1 MNPDSLGTFGE
12 LSPEVAE
19 AVMIGDTSNKPK
31 VMGMG
36 IYLEFPKDEGKQ
48 TTQVLITPQGKNEKG
63 EVVDMAVISR
73 TVSDWSPRKQWRVN
87 MVRPSAPAE
96 TMTAD
101 DKALDMAGQVERFVK
116 RQMMYG
122 LTSLRGARPIVFE
135 MTDVDFTDVRSWKAP
150 ASALR
155 RIQKARVAIGF
166 PEKLFESP
174 TPTPATI

>member
-12 LSPEVAE
+12 LAPEVAD
-19 AVMIGDTSNKPK
+19 AVAIADMSNKPK

-48 TTQVLITPQGKNEKG
+48 TTQILITPQGKTEKG
-63 EVVDMAVISR
+63 EVVDMAIISR
-73 TVSDWSPRKQWRVN
+73 TVSEWSPRKQWRTN

-96 TMTAD
+96 TLSSD
-101 DKALDMAGQVERFVK
+101 DKALDMTSQVERFLQ

-122 LTSLRGARPIVFE
+122 LTNLRGSRPIVFE
-135 MTDVDFTDVRSWKAP
+135 MTDVDFTDVRAWKAP

-166 PEKLFESP
+166 PEELFTKSP
-174 TPTPATI
+174 TTTPTI

>member
-19 AVMIGDTSNKPK
+19 AVAIGDMSNKPK

-36 IYLEFPKDEGKQ
+36 IYLEFPNETGDQ
-48 TTQVLITPQGKNEKG
+48 TTQILITPQGKDEKS
-63 EVVDMAVISR
+63 EVVDMAIITRTISER
-73 TVSDWSPRKQWRVN
+73 SPRKQWRIN
-87 MVRPSAPAE
+87 WVRPSAPAE
-96 TMTAD
+96 TMSAD
-101 DKALDMAGQVERFVK
+101 DKALSMAEQVERTIK

-122 LTSLRGARPIVFE
+122 LTNLRGARPIVFE
-135 MTDVDFTDVRSWKAP
+135 MTDVDFTEVRAWKAP

-166 PEKLFESP
+166 PVELF
-174 TPTPATI
+174 TKTPATI